1 MAKVKQRLGRAKV
14 LSHPACIFIADETC
28 TVMLYVPSKNLDGG
42 GGAIDNP
49 QVIIGVDQEIAI
61 PYGDENNPI
70 LPFDRGFPVY
80 LEEGQQLFAVSVGE
94 SEVSFSIIPAPLDAI
109 GY

>member
-28 TVMLYVPSKNLDGG
+28 TIMLYVPSKSLDGG

-49 QVIIGVDQEIAI
+49 QVIVSVDVPPVI
-61 PYGDENNPI
+61 PYGDESAPI

-80 LEEGQQLFAVSVGE
+80 LEEGQALFAVSPGE